1 MRSFVVTLLITTATA
16 RPDGPGGHHHHH
28 AAHGDHGDHG
38 HHGAHHGAHGAHNTV
53 SLGTHQ
59 VGGVIKVQP
68 VHHAAHHGVHHQQ
81 PVHHGVHHQQQEPV
95 QVVHAVHSVQPVQG
109 HFRVEAGG
117 EGSHHHS
124 QHSAA
129 GTNSVSASP
138 VEIKT
143 SGQTVADLVTT
154 NPKFST
160 LLTALKA
167 ADLLDTLRQPGPFTV
182 FAPTNTA
189 FDKVR

>member
-1 MRSFVVTLLITTATA
+1 M
-16 RPDGPGGHHHHH
+16 
-28 AAHGDHGDHG
+28 
-38 HHGAHHGAHGAHNTV
+38 
-53 SLGTHQ
+53 
-59 VGGVIKVQP
+59 
-68 VHHAAHHGVHHQQ
+68 
-81 PVHHGVHHQQQEPV
+81 
-95 QVVHAVHSVQPVQG
+95 VHAVHSVQPVQG
-109 HFRVEAGG
+109 HFRVEAGS
-117 EGSHHHS
+117 EDSPHHS

-138 VEIKT
+138 VETKT
-143 SGQTVADLVTT
+143 SGETVADLVTT

-189 FDKVR
+189 FNKVR